1 MEITYNLSEID
12 AVAEQLLNHAQSK
25 VILFDAPM
33 GAGKTTLIKA
43 LCKQLGVID
52 AITSPTFSLVNEYK
66 GVQTDVMHFDLYRI
80 EHSEQLYDIG
90 FEDYLIKN
98 AFQLIEWPEFS
109 KPFLSE
115 YQEVSI
121 EIIDSNTRKL
131 SLKPLQN
138 TQ

>member
-12 AVAEQLLNHAQSK
+12 AVAEQLLNHVQSK

-43 LCKQLGVID
+43 ICKQLGVID